1 MKGVHISSMYLVV
14 VTSLLI
20 STPIACDAEEDRG
33 KLDEAEDGG
42 TEEADPEAPASCDIL
57 SSVVGTY
64 TVAGEPA
71 ENEHRGVNSQEHQR
85 GTVVIEEDFSIDFDE
100 QLIFAGMEISTC
112 YDRTQQDHDRRIQ
125 VSYDSDDSGR
135 VINVYLTED
144 GDVEELQF
152 RHANEGINVR
162 VLVSKD

>member
-57 SSVVGTY
+57 SSVVGTLNL
-64 TVAGEPA
+64 P
-71 ENEHRGVNSQEHQR
+71 
-85 GTVVIEEDFSIDFDE
+85 
-100 QLIFAGMEISTC
+100 LIFIGC
-112 YDRTQQDHDRRIQ
+112 RKLQRTRADWSR
-125 VSYDSDDSGR
+125 
-135 VINVYLTED
+135 D
-144 GDVEELQF
+144 GQN
-152 RHANEGINVR
+152 AA
-162 VLVSKD
+162 